1 MSKGSNTRSG
11 LLWEVERILNEL
23 KESDSLPQ
31 VLLMENVQ
39 DVIGKKNYKDFMQ
52 WYAAL
57 EGMGY
62 QSYYKLLNAKNFG
75 IPQNRNRCFMVS
87 ILGDYSYEFPK
98 EIPLKLRLKGML
110 EDEVDEKYY
119 LSKKLIKGFIEH
131 TKKHK
136 EKGNGFLWKPKTG
149 NDIANSLTAHQGFST
164 SDNSII
170 DPIVEQIGNC
180 MPTKN
185 RENPNQGRIY
195 DKKGIAPTLS
205 CMQGG
210 NLQPFV
216 IENEGVIVWSTQNNA
231 AISTNGIVPTLTS
244 SMGTGGGHIPMHN
257 YDARIRKLTPL
268 ECWRL
273 MGFADEDFRKAEKV
287 NSNSQLYKQA
297 GNSIVKQ
304 VLMAIF
310 KEMM

>member
-31 VLLMENVQ
+31 VLLMENVP
-39 DVIGKKNYKDFMQ
+39 DIIGKKNYKDFMQ

-87 ILGDYSYEFPK
+87 ILGDYNYEFPK
-98 EIPLKLRLKGML
+98 EMPLKLCLKDML

-131 TKKHK
+131 TKRHK
-136 EKGNGFLWKPKTG
+136 EKGNGFLWKPKTED
-149 NDIANSLTAHQGFST
+149 DIANALTAHQGFSPT
-164 SDNSII
+164 DNSII
-170 DPIVEQIGNC
+170 DSTVKHIGNC
-180 MPTKN
+180 MSIKN
-185 RENPNQGRIY
+185 RGNQNQDI
-195 DKKGIAPTLS
+195 
-205 CMQGG
+205 
-210 NLQPFV
+210 V
-216 IENEGVIVWSTQNNA
+216 IGAMPANA
-231 AISTNGIVPTLTS
+231 AINYDGISPTMTAA
-244 SMGTGGGHIPMHN
+244 MGIGGGHVPMYSDEN
-257 YDARIRKLTPL
+257 LRIRKLTPF

-273 MGFADEDFRKAEKV
+273 MGFTDEDFHNAEKV